1 MEKLSDCKLF
11 DILLFIAITKTD
23 FINKYER
30 NGGNEEQ
37 ICLLMRFRSL
47 NGFVMKIKLIICHIA
62 SKIIYNNYITFTY
75 INRN

>member
-1 MEKLSDCKLF
+1 MSM
-11 DILLFIAITKTD
+11 
-23 FINKYER
+23 NV

-62 SKIIYNNYITFTY
+62 SKIIVELGIFYKTKIIYNNYITFTY